1 MVKPALILVHGAWHV
16 PEHYYDFI
24 QSLQNAGYE
33 VFCPRL
39 PTCDQSKRSNTN
51 FLSDTSVVRSQILS
65 LIDDSRDIVMVLH
78 SYGGAVG
85 SEAVQNLSANERAT
99 RGLKGGV
106 VRLVYMCGFMLQP
119 GEIGGAASL
128 PRPILDL
135 LEFDTETGTTFLAK
149 PHILLF
155 YADVEPE
162 RAKRMDLFVR
172 QSGLALIRHHH
183 ISCVATYSNYLSQD

>member
-119 GEIGGAASL
+119 EKALELPASL
-128 PRPILDL
+128 VLSSTFSNSIPRRGQHSL
-135 LEFDTETGTTFLAK
+135 LSLTSCYSMLTSSRSAPKEWICLS
-149 PHILLF
+149 
-155 YADVEPE
+155 
-162 RAKRMDLFVR
+162 VR
-172 QSGLALIRHHH
+172 
-183 ISCVATYSNYLSQD
+183 VV